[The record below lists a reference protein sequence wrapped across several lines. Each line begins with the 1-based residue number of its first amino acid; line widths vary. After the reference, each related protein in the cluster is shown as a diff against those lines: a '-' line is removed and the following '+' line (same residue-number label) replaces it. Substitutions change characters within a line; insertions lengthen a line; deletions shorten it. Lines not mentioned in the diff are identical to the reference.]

1 MFFIK
6 KHDLE
11 INFNLLVINLG
22 IIKLIIDLTF
32 TKFFVCYIFQS
43 FFVVTTTTTFLYN
56 LLPKGAMK
64 FTANTRRLLE
74 YVGL

>member
-1 MFFIK
+1 MQLSI
-6 KHDLE
+6 HDLK
-11 INFNLLVINLG
+11 IKVNLLVINLG

-32 TKFFVCYIFQS
+32 TKFSVYNTFSKLFVD
-43 FFVVTTTTTFLYN
+43 TTTTTFLYN